1 MRFFVPRLFS
11 TISGDSGGTHNRQKS
26 TTDGAARTEPSSLE
40 LCRVVT
46 EDGAAR
52 TEPSSLELCRVVTE
66 ENEVKYDCRQKKKIQ
81 TSAKSIFQF
90 FARLHF
96 LTQIFAHS
104 CIKV

>member
-46 EDGAAR
+46 E
-52 TEPSSLELCRVVTE
+52 
-66 ENEVKYDCRQKKKIQ
+66 ENEVNYDCRQNKKMQ

-104 CIKV
+104 CNRCEASKK